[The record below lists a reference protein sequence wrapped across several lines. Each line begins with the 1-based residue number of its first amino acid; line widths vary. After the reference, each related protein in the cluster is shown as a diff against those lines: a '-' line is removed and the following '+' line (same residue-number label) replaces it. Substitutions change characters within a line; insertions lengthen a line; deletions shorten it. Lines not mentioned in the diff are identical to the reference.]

1 MTRKQKRLLSRIVS
15 AAILLSTALVC
26 DRYLGEKLNTVQLLC
41 IYLPA
46 YLAAGI
52 DVLKRAFKNII
63 GGQIF
68 DENFLMALATL
79 GALAIGFLPEGE
91 PELAEAVLVMI
102 FYQIGELFQSI
113 AVGKS
118 RRSIAA
124 LMDIR
129 PDTARVLRGDAE
141 LEASPDTVAVGELI
155 SVRPG
160 ERIPLDGTV
169 VEGCSDLNTVALT
182 GEALPRAV
190 KVGDAAI
197 SGATNL
203 WGALVIRVEKRY
215 SDSTVAR
222 ILSLVENAAAKKA
235 KAEKF
240 ITRFAKYYTPFVVIS
255 PLLVAFLPPLF
266 SGAFLTSFPSW
277 LARALTFLVISCP
290 CALVISVPLS
300 FFGGIGGASRH
311 GILIKGAMH
320 LEQLAKAKTVV
331 FDKTGT
337 LTKGTFAVT
346 SICPKSGT
354 AKELLLL
361 AAAAEQHSNHPIA
374 KALLAATSSPLPQAK
389 EIREVAGRGVIA
401 QVIGQ
406 EIAVGNEALMHDM
419 GAAYTVVQEH
429 DTLVHVAKNGIYLGY
444 IAISDTLKLTAK
456 DAILALCDAGI
467 THTVM
472 LTGDR
477 APAARAVARELGIS
491 SWHAELL
498 PTDKVTQI
506 EHLLAAPH
514 RGTVAFVGDGI
525 NDAPVLSRADVGI
538 AMGALGSDAA
548 IEAADVVLMDD
559 DPRKIA
565 SAIKA
570 ARRTLRIVRQ
580 NIVLTLGVKT
590 GVLLCSALGLLGT
603 WQMPIAIFADVGV
616 LVLAILNAMR
626 TLKTANASKNQTN

>member
-15 AAILLSTALVC
+15 ATILLIIALVC
-26 DRYLGEKLNTVQLLC
+26 DRQFGERLDTPLLLC

-46 YLAAGI
+46 YFAAGL

-63 GGQIF
+63 GGHIF

-91 PELAEAVLVMI
+91 PEFAEAVLVMV

-129 PDTARVLRGDAE
+129 PDTARVVRNGTE
-141 LEASPDTVAVGELI
+141 IEVSPDTVAVGELI

-169 VEGCSDLNTVALT
+169 IEGCSDLNTVALT

-190 KVGDAAI
+190 KIGDMAI

-203 WGALVIRVEKRY
+203 WGALVIRVEKCY

-235 KAEKF
+235 KTEKF
-240 ITRFAKYYTPFVVIS
+240 ITRFARYYTPFVVIS
-255 PLLVAFLPPLF
+255 ALLLAFLPPLF
-266 SGAFLTSFPSW
+266 SGAFSASLPMW
-277 LARALTFLVISCP
+277 LARGLTFLVISCP

-311 GILIKGAMH
+311 GILIKGSMH

-337 LTKGTFAVT
+337 LTKGTFTVT
-346 SICPKSGT
+346 SICPASG
-354 AKELLLL
+354 AAEALLLL

-374 KALLAATSSPLPQAK
+374 RALLAATNNTLPRAR
-389 EIREVAGRGVIA
+389 EIREVAGRGIMA
-401 QVIGQ
+401 QINGQ
-406 EIAVGNEALMHDM
+406 EIAVGNEALMHDL
-419 GAAYTVVQEH
+419 GATHTASQESG
-429 DTLVHVAKNGIYLGY
+429 TLVHVSKNGTYLGY
-444 IAISDTLKLTAK
+444 IAISDSLKPSAK
-456 DAILALCDAGI
+456 QAILALRDAGV

-477 APAARAVARELGIS
+477 NATARAVAQDLDINA
-491 SWHAELL
+491 WHAELL
-498 PTDKVTQI
+498 PTDKITQI

-514 RGTVAFVGDGI
+514 RGTVAFAGDGI

-559 DPRKIA
+559 DPQKIT
-565 SAIKA
+565 SAIKM

-580 NIVLTLGVKT
+580 NIVLTLGVKA

-626 TLKTANASKNQTN
+626 ALKSSNRI

>member
-15 AAILLSTALVC
+15 ATILLIIALVC
-26 DRYLGEKLNTVQLLC
+26 DQQFGERLDTPLLLC

-46 YLAAGI
+46 YFAAGL

-63 GGQIF
+63 GGHIF

-91 PELAEAVLVMI
+91 PEFAEAVLVMV

-129 PDTARVLRGDAE
+129 PDTARVVRNGTE
-141 LEASPDTVAVGELI
+141 IEVSPDTVAVGELI

-169 VEGCSDLNTVALT
+169 IEGCSDLNTVALT

-190 KVGDAAI
+190 KIGDMAI

-203 WGALVIRVEKRY
+203 WGALVIRVEKCY

-235 KAEKF
+235 KTEKF
-240 ITRFAKYYTPFVVIS
+240 ITRFARYYTPFVVIS
-255 PLLVAFLPPLF
+255 ALLLAFLPPLF
-266 SGAFLTSFPSW
+266 SGAFSASLPMW
-277 LARALTFLVISCP
+277 LARGLTFLVISCP

-311 GILIKGAMH
+311 GILIKGSMH

-337 LTKGTFAVT
+337 LTKGTFTVT
-346 SICPKSGT
+346 SICPASGT
-354 AKELLLL
+354 AEALLLL

-374 KALLAATSSPLPQAK
+374 RALLAATNNTLPRAR
-389 EIREVAGRGVIA
+389 EIREVAGRGIMA
-401 QVIGQ
+401 QINGQ
-406 EIAVGNEALMHDM
+406 EIAVGNEALMHDV
-419 GAAYTVVQEH
+419 GATHTASQESS
-429 DTLVHVAKNGIYLGY
+429 TLVHVSKNGTYLGY
-444 IAISDTLKLTAK
+444 IAISDSLKPTAK
-456 DAILALCDAGI
+456 QAILALRDAGV

-477 APAARAVARELGIS
+477 NATARAVAQDLDINA
-491 SWHAELL
+491 WHAELL

-514 RGTVAFVGDGI
+514 RGTVAFAGDGI

-559 DPRKIA
+559 DPQKIT
-565 SAIKA
+565 SAIKM

-580 NIVLTLGVKT
+580 NIVLTLGVKA

-616 LVLAILNAMR
+616 LILAILNAMR
-626 TLKTANASKNQTN
+626 ALKSSNRI

>member
-1 MTRKQKRLLSRIVS
+1 MTRKQKKLLCRILS
-15 AAILLSTALVC
+15 AVVLLIAALLC
-26 DRYLGEKLNTVQLLC
+26 DRYLGERLNAVQLLC
-41 IYLPA
+41 LYLPA
-46 YLAAGI
+46 YFAAGF
-52 DVLKRAFKNII
+52 DVLKRALKNIL

-68 DENFLMALATL
+68 DENFLMALATI

-129 PDTARVLRGDAE
+129 PDTARVLRDGAE
-141 LEASPDTVAVGELI
+141 FEVSPDTVAVGELI

-169 VEGCSDLNTVALT
+169 TEGCSDLNTVALT
-182 GEALPRAV
+182 GEALPRTV

-203 WGALVIRVEKRY
+203 FGALVIRVEKLYR
-215 SDSTVAR
+215 DSTVAR
-222 ILSLVENAAAKKA
+222 ILALVESAAAKKA
-235 KAEKF
+235 KTEKF
-240 ITRFAKYYTPFVVIS
+240 ITRFARYYTPFVVIS
-255 PLLVAFLPPLF
+255 ALLVALLPPLF
-266 SGAFLTSFPSW
+266 SGTFAASFPMW

-311 GILIKGAMH
+311 GILIKGSMH
-320 LEQLAKAKTVV
+320 LEQLAKARTVV

-337 LTKGTFAVT
+337 LTKGTFTVT
-346 SICPKSGT
+346 GICPVSGT
-354 AKELLLL
+354 AEDLLPL

-374 KALLAATSSPLPQAK
+374 RALLAATNAPLPQAK
-389 EIREVAGRGVIA
+389 EIRELAGRGVMA
-401 QVIGQ
+401 QVNGQ
-406 EIAVGNEALMHDM
+406 EIAVGNGALMHDV
-419 GAAYTVVQEH
+419 GAAHTASQESG
-429 DTLVHVAKNGIYLGY
+429 TLVHVAQNGTYLGY
-444 IAISDTLKLTAK
+444 IAISDTLKPTAR
-456 DAILALCDAGI
+456 DAILALHDAGVAN
-467 THTVM
+467 TVM

-477 APAARAVARELGIS
+477 AAAAHAVARELGIT
-491 SWHAELL
+491 SWHADLL
-498 PTDKVTQI
+498 PTDKVAKI
-506 EHLLAAPH
+506 EHLLAASH
-514 RGTVAFVGDGI
+514 RGTVAFAGDGI

-559 DPRKIA
+559 DPQKIA
-565 SAIKA
+565 TAIKA

-580 NIVLTLGVKT
+580 NIVLTLGVKVS
-590 GVLLCSALGLLGT
+590 VLLCSALGLLGT

-626 TLKTANASKNQTN
+626 TLKAARICN

>member
-15 AAILLSTALVC
+15 AAILLSAALVC
-26 DRYLGEKLNTVQLLC
+26 DRYLGERLNTVQLLC

-52 DVLKRAFKNII
+52 DVLKRAFKNIV

-91 PELAEAVLVMI
+91 PEFAEAVLVMV

-129 PDTARVLRGDAE
+129 PDTARVVRNGAE
-141 LEASPDTVAVGELI
+141 IEVSPDTVAVGELI

-169 VEGCSDLNTVALT
+169 TEGCSDLNTVALT

-190 KVGDAAI
+190 KVGDMAI
-197 SGATNL
+197 SGTTNL
-203 WGALVIRVEKRY
+203 WGALRIRVEKCY
-215 SDSTVAR
+215 SDSTVAH

-235 KAEKF
+235 KTERF
-240 ITRFAKYYTPFVVIS
+240 ITRFARYYTPFVVIS
-255 PLLVAFLPPLF
+255 ALLLAFLPPLF
-266 SGAFLTSFPSW
+266 LGTFSASLPMW
-277 LARALTFLVISCP
+277 LARGLTFLVISCP

-311 GILIKGAMH
+311 GILIKGSMH
-320 LEQLAKAKTVV
+320 LEQLAKAKTVI

-337 LTKGTFAVT
+337 LTKGTFTVT
-346 SICPKSGT
+346 SICPTSGT
-354 AKELLLL
+354 ADALLLL

-374 KALLAATSSPLPQAK
+374 RALLAATNGTLPQAR
-389 EIREVAGRGVIA
+389 EIREVAGRGIMA
-401 QVIGQ
+401 QISGQ
-406 EIAVGNEALMHDM
+406 EIAVGNEALMHDV
-419 GAAYTVVQEH
+419 GATHAASQESG
-429 DTLVHVAKNGIYLGY
+429 TLVHVAKDGTYLGH
-444 IAISDTLKLTAK
+444 IAISDSLKPTAK
-456 DAILALCDAGI
+456 QAILALRDAGV
-467 THTVM
+467 THTVI

-477 APAARAVARELGIS
+477 DATARTVAQDLGINA
-491 SWHAELL
+491 WHAELL

-506 EHLLAAPH
+506 EALLAAPH
-514 RGTVAFVGDGI
+514 RGTVAFAGDGI

-565 SAIKA
+565 SAIKM

-580 NIVLTLGVKT
+580 NIVLTLGVKA
-590 GVLLCSALGLLGT
+590 GVLLCSALGSLGT

-626 TLKTANASKNQTN
+626 SLKTATVSKK